1 MKAAKMSMN
10 PVPRK
15 INENDQ
21 TLIDDYLKKGGVVS
35 VGKALHRSE
44 EVTYKFS
51 PRRGKKKKDE
61 L

>member
-1 MKAAKMSMN
+1 MN

-15 INENDQ
+15 INDEDQ
-21 TLIDDYLKKGGVVS
+21 SLIDDYLKKGGVVS
-35 VGKALHRSE
+35 VGKALQRSE
-44 EVTYKFS
+44 EITYKFS